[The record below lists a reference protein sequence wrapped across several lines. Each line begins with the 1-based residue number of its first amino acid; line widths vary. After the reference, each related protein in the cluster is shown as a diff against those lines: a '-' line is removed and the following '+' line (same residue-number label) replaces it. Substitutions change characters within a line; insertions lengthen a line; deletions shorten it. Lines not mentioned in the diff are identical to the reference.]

1 MKIVSRKGG
10 SKDVLDFPLFSKEG
24 VSDRP
29 LDHPSEY
36 PRHGP
41 HIKPWV
47 GYAIDIYI
55 LPDLYNTKSK
65 KFYDCQIC
73 FKNRWYIQQKIT
85 FWQPTLDG
93 CQIIDLFVVYQWYII
108 DFLSLVWQFNFCC
121 RISYFLGILEI
132 KVYAVFCGHSLWE
145 LFSNNLI

>member
-1 MKIVSRKGG
+1 MYLTSHFFQKRG
-10 SKDVLDFPLFSKEG
+10 SPTDPLITLLNIR
-24 VSDRP
+24 VMDRTLSP
-29 LDHPSEY
+29 GWDMLL
-36 PRHGP
+36 
-41 HIKPWV
+41 
-47 GYAIDIYI
+47 IYI
-55 LPDLYNTKSK
+55 YFLISTILNQKSSMTAKYALKIADILK
-65 KFYDCQIC
+65 K
-73 FKNRWYIQQKIT
+73 KLT